1 MVKQDNSILAERIF
15 SLEEHLRE
23 AEEQSHEALK
33 EGKKK
38 NNELVEKMERE
49 SGIANDNFNI
59 RYEGS
64 AV

>member
-15 SLEEHLRE
+15 SLEEYLRE